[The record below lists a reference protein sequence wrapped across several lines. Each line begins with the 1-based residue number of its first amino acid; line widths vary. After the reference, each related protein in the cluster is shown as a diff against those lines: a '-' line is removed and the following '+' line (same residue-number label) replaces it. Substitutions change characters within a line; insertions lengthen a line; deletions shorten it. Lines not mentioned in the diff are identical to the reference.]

1 MTYKVYYSLRD
12 RQKGPTVFNPRT
24 RPHVE
29 ILAATP
35 KAAHGRAAEVLG
47 NKFDRFHISGIVGP
61 FK

>member
-1 MTYKVYYSLRD
+1 MTYKVYYTLRD
-12 RQKGPTVFNPRT
+12 PKREPKVFDPRT